1 MERFGALMIKNKQ
14 KSKLIPQ
21 LLIITGV
28 SGAGKS
34 SALRASEDI
43 GFEAIDNVPISLFG
57 RLVTTGDLSTPL
69 SIGVDIR
76 TRDFNADTVLT
87 KIDAIASKLETAIS
101 ILFLD
106 CDDEVLLRRFEET
119 RRRHPLAIN
128 RSVIDGLKNERQ
140 LLKKLRNQA
149 DIILD
154 TSEMK
159 LGDLKIQISNHC
171 NSIQKNKL
179 SIFITSFGFRN
190 GLPRNADLVFDVRFL
205 KNPHYDLGLRALT
218 GENQAIA
225 EFITSDK
232 SFSIFFKKL
241 TNLLN
246 FLLKCY
252 KDEGKNYLTIS
263 FGCTGG
269 KHRSVFVA
277 EKLAEWLKN
286 RNHVAQVHHR
296 DL

>member
-1 MERFGALMIKNKQ
+1 MEIFRVLMTKNKQ
-14 KSKLIPQ
+14 KPKLVPQ

-57 RLVTTGDLSTPL
+57 RLITTGDLSTPL

-87 KIDAIASKLETAIS
+87 KIDNITSKLETAIS

-140 LLKKLRNQA
+140 LLKRLRDQA

-159 LGDLKIQISNHC
+159 LADLKIAIINHC

-205 KNPHYDLGLRALT
+205 KNPHYDLKLRALT
-218 GENQAIA
+218 GEHQTVA
-225 EFITSDK
+225 EFIISDK
-232 SFSIFFKKL
+232 SFPIFFKKL
-241 TNLLN
+241 TDLLN
-246 FLLKCY
+246 FLLERY
-252 KDEGKNYLTIS
+252 KAEGKNYLTIS

-277 EKLAEWLKN
+277 KKLAEWLKN
-286 RNHVAQVHHR
+286 KSYVAQVQHR